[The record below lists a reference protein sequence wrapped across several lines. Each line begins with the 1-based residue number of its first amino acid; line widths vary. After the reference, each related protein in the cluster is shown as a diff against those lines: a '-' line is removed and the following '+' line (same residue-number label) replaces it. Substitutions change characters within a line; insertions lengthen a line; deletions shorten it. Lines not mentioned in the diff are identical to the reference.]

1 MTPGPKTQHEA
12 GFTLLETLVAT
23 AIMVTVTAAVLTLL
37 TPAETVFKVQ
47 PEVSDLQQRTRASA
61 DALTADLL
69 AAGAGIDAGSAA
81 GPLIGY
87 LAPVLPYRTGEL
99 GDDPSAGVRFRSD
112 AVTLLYASTP
122 SAQTALANSLS
133 AGSSELTVNAQPNCG
148 VASPRKVCGFEDGT
162 RILLL
167 DPSGVHDVVTATGVQ
182 NPVISVQHTGVL
194 SEAYAAGTQVVE
206 VQMRTYYL
214 KTSATQLMVYDGY
227 RSDLPL
233 VDNVVGLEFRY
244 FADPQPP
251 TAIPEQN
258 AGNAARVMTTY
269 GPSPPAVDVD
279 NENDTWPAGENCVFT
294 VQDGRHVPRL
304 PVLAAGNGPVLLSSS
319 MLVDGPWCPD
329 DTRANRF
336 DADLL
341 RVRRIGV
348 TLRVQAAAASL
359 RGPAG
364 VLFRRGGTA
373 ASAAR
378 YVQDLEVH
386 LDIAPRNLNLRR

>member
-1 MTPGPKTQHEA
+1 MTPGRKSQHEA
-12 GFTLLETLVAT
+12 GFTLVEILVAT
-23 AIMVTVTAAVLTLL
+23 AIMVTVTAAVLALL
-37 TPAETVFKVQ
+37 TPADTVFKVQ
-47 PEVSDLQQRTRASA
+47 PEVADLQQRTRAA
-61 DALTADLL
+61 AEALTTDLL

-87 LAPVLPYRTGEL
+87 LAPVLPYRSGEL

-122 SAQTALANSLS
+122 SAQTTLATSLN
-133 AGSSELTVNAQPNCG
+133 AGSGELTVNAQPNCA
-148 VASPRKVCGFEDGT
+148 VAGPRKVCGFEDGT

-167 DPSGVHDVVTATGVQ
+167 DPGGVHDVVTATGVQ
-182 NPVISVQHTGVL
+182 NPIISVQHTGPL
-194 SEAYAAGTQVVE
+194 SEGYAAGTQVVQ

-214 KTSATQLMVYDGY
+214 KTSVAQLMVYDGY

-244 FADPQPP
+244 FGDPQPP
-251 TAIPEQN
+251 TAMREQN
-258 AGNAARVMTTY
+258 SGDARVITTY

-279 NENDTWPAGENCVFT
+279 NENDTWPAGENCVFS
-294 VQDGRHVPRL
+294 VQDGHHVPRL

-329 DTRANRF
+329 DTRVNRF

-341 RVRRIGV
+341 RVRRVGV

-378 YVQDLEVH
+378 YVPDLEVH
-386 LDIAPRNLNLRR
+386 FDIAPRNLNLQR